1 MSSSAAQEAQDRERS
16 ALRLSIVV
24 SCVFAVIALVWGLIE
39 GSQVILLDAIFTP
52 LGLLSTWGALLVARL
67 AAKGPT
73 RTFPFGRDA
82 LIPLFVIAQA
92 LVMLAGL
99 AYAVFE
105 AVRVILDGGS
115 DVGGVTL
122 LAYGLFSAVVCTV
135 TSLVLRR
142 MARQRPLIDAE
153 AAGWLSAAASSL
165 VIVVGGVLVLII
177 AATPLAWLTPFAD
190 SALVIASSVALAAIP
205 VGLARRS
212 VRELQIP
219 VPDEDMRARIDAVVA
234 EVCTAEGLPH
244 PIVRVGRVGPSL
256 VLELAFVLPEGSGDV
271 ACEDRVR
278 RQVTA
283 GLRDL
288 PLELWLLV
296 EFTYDAGLVE

>member
-1 MSSSAAQEAQDRERS
+1 MSQSAAQKAQGRERS
-16 ALRLSIVV
+16 ALRLSITV
-24 SCVFAVIALVWGLIE
+24 SCVFAVVALVWGLIE

-52 LGLLSTWGALLVARL
+52 LSLLSTWGALLVARL
-67 AAKGPT
+67 VAKGPT

-92 LVMLAGL
+92 LVMLGGL

-105 AVRVILDGGS
+105 AVRVILGGGS

-122 LAYGLFSAVVCTV
+122 LAYGLFGAVVCAATA
-135 TSLVLRR
+135 LVLRR
-142 MARQRPLIDAE
+142 MARGRPLIDAE
-153 AAGWLSAAASSL
+153 AAGWLSSAASSL
-165 VIVVGGVLVLII
+165 VIVVGGGVVLII
-177 AATPLAWLTPFAD
+177 AVTPLAWLIPFAD

-219 VPDEDMRARIDAVVA
+219 VPDKSMRARIDAAVA
-234 EVCTAEGLPH
+234 EVCATEGLPE

-256 VLELAFVLPEGSGDV
+256 VLELAFVLPEGKGDV

-278 RQVTA
+278 RHVIA
-283 GLRDL
+283 ALRDL

-296 EFTYDAGLVE
+296 EFTYDAALVD